1 MDKSKIRIRT
11 IESGVV
17 IHKILKN
24 IKNMD
29 YFLIPREVVTKIP
42 DAFGN
47 GKLGFLKNFYGP
59 PFWNVCI
66 FFLSENFPFGH
77 LEAPDCHKLP
87 NL

>member
-1 MDKSKIRIRT
+1 MTNLDKSKMRKTT

-47 GKLGFLKNFYGP
+47 SKSGF
-59 PFWNVCI
+59 C
-66 FFLSENFPFGH
+66 
-77 LEAPDCHKLP
+77 
-87 NL
+87 

>member
-1 MDKSKIRIRT
+1 MTNLDKSKIRITT

-47 GKLGFLKNFYGP
+47 SKSGF
-59 PFWNVCI
+59 C
-66 FFLSENFPFGH
+66 
-77 LEAPDCHKLP
+77 
-87 NL
+87 